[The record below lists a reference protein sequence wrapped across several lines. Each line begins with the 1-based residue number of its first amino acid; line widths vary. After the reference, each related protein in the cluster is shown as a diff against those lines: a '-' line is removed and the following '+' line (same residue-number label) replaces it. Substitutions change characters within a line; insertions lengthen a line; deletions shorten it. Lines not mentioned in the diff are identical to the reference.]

1 MPRSG
6 FSIFSQGVGLSDAD
20 WKNPNRVPAYYDS
33 NGEVYIMSDVERVEK
48 KVEQSNN
55 M

>member
-20 WKNPNRVPAYYDS
+20 WKNPNRVPAYYDRS
-33 NGEVYIMSDVERVEK
+33 KEVYIMSDVERVEK
-48 KVEQSNN
+48 K
-55 M
+55 

>member
-48 KVEQSNN
+48 